1 MRVKVCFMSQLRTKL
16 KKYPHQAKKHFL
28 VASDFDK
35 TLSFNDSGFVLAE
48 MLGVKD
54 FEAKVAALSDLNL
67 VQQGGELAYLLLHD
81 RQFKAARREHLVETG
96 KHINLKHNIE
106 RLSKVL
112 DEGIDDCR
120 FSFYVISAAPE
131 EVIQSALKDIVPPDH
146 IFGTRLKYDSSTG
159 EIIGIS
165 QVSAGYGKV
174 AVLNQLQTTLQISD
188 ERVIYSGDG
197 SSDVHVML
205 HINQRKGY
213 TIAVSQADF
222 LTQIAKRTVLSDD
235 ALGVLVPILEDICDW
250 DAPRIRGFFE
260 SQELLIQEWAKMR
273 TDWLTIRSTT
283 DSE

>member
-1 MRVKVCFMSQLRTKL
+1 MSKKRSRPR
-16 KKYPHQAKKHFL
+16 KYPSQAKKHF
-28 VASDFDK
+28 VFASDFDK

-81 RQFKAARREHLVETG
+81 KHFKAVRREHLVETG
-96 KHINLKHNIE
+96 KHIHLKHNIQ
-106 RLSKVL
+106 RLIKVL
-112 DEGIDDCR
+112 DDGIDDCR

-131 EVIQSALKDIVPPDH
+131 EVIQSALKGIVPPDH
-146 IFGTRLKYDSSTG
+146 IFGTRFKYGTDG
-159 EIIGIS
+159 EINSIV

-174 AVLNQLQTTLQISD
+174 AVLNALQTDLQVSD

-213 TIAVSQADF
+213 TIAVSQAEF

-235 ALGVLVPILEDICDW
+235 ALSVLIPILEDICHW
-250 DAPRIRGFFE
+250 DSARIRSFFE
-260 SQELLIQEWAKMR
+260 SQDLLIQEWAKMR
-273 TDWLTIRSTT
+273 TDWLTIRSNRDPDPKPGTHR
-283 DSE
+283 